1 MNGALHGIRVLDLTS
16 VLLGPYAT
24 QLLADFGAD
33 VIKVESFE
41 GDVMRQSGPM
51 KSPDMGHLYLTTN
64 ENKRSIA
71 IDLKNPAAA
80 ALMHRLVAQADV
92 LVYSIRPKAMA
103 RLGLSYETVRAINR
117 SIVYA
122 GAVGFSQ
129 RGPYAD
135 RPAYDDLIQGMA
147 GVPWLVAQAGVEP
160 RYSPVLLADRS
171 SGLHLALAICAA
183 LVERSRSGLGQRIDV
198 PMFETLVSMTLG
210 EHLAGKLFD
219 PVNGKAGYTRSLSAS
234 RRPYRTRDGYL
245 CVMVY
250 NDKHWRS
257 LFDAIG
263 RPEIP
268 REDPRYATQ
277 AARIANIDVVYGFL
291 NDLFETR
298 TTDEW
303 LQLLHRADIPAA
315 RMYSVDDLLTDEHL
329 RAVGFFG
336 ETEHPTEG
344 QVVSVGIPSEWS
356 RTPPSRR
363 SHAPALGEHSEAVLR
378 EAGLSEGE
386 IRAALAA
393 DVIRPAGP
401 RERS

>member
-1 MNGALHGIRVLDLTS
+1 
-16 VLLGPYAT
+16 
-24 QLLADFGAD
+24 
-33 VIKVESFE
+33 
-41 GDVMRQSGPM
+41 
-51 KSPDMGHLYLTTN
+51 
-64 ENKRSIA
+64 
-71 IDLKNPAAA
+71 
-80 ALMHRLVAQADV
+80 
-92 LVYSIRPKAMA
+92 
-103 RLGLSYETVRAINR
+103 
-117 SIVYA
+117 
-122 GAVGFSQ
+122 
-129 RGPYAD
+129 
-135 RPAYDDLIQGMA
+135 
-147 GVPWLVAQAGVEP
+147 
-160 RYSPVLLADRS
+160 
-171 SGLHLALAICAA
+171 
-183 LVERSRSGLGQRIDV
+183 
-198 PMFETLVSMTLG
+198 
-210 EHLAGKLFD
+210 
-219 PVNGKAGYTRSLSAS
+219 
-234 RRPYRTRDGYL
+234 
-245 CVMVY
+245 MVY